1 MRARVLLSIAMA
13 GALIAVPQQVTHAQ
27 REKQPFCLQSPTGS
41 MNCTYDSLEQCQQIL
56 GGRSVSGTCV
66 ANPAWSETTG
76 TGGSEMTGAGGA
88 SSPDRPPDS
97 RDHPPSPA
105 R

>member
-13 GALIAVPQQVTHAQ
+13 GALIAVPQQATHAQ
-27 REKQPFCLQSPTGS
+27 LEKQLFCLQSPTGS
-41 MNCTYDSLEQCQQIL
+41 INCTYDSLEQCQQIL

-66 ANPAWSETTG
+66 VNPARSETTG
-76 TGGSEMTGAGGA
+76 AGGSETTGAGGTR
-88 SSPDRPPDS
+88 SSDHPPDS
-97 RDHPPSPA
+97 RDHPPSPS

>member
-1 MRARVLLSIAMA
+1 MRAPTLSSIVVTAALLVAPHQ
-13 GALIAVPQQVTHAQ
+13 GAFAQ
-27 REKQPFCLQSPTGS
+27 AEKQPFCLQSPTGS

-56 GGRSVSGTCV
+56 GGRSVSGACV
-66 ANPAWSETTG
+66 ANPAWIETTG
-76 TGGSEMTGAGGA
+76 AGGSETTGAGGA

-97 RDHPPSPA
+97 RDHPLSPA

>member
-1 MRARVLLSIAMA
+1 MRAPTLSSIVVTAALLVAPHQ
-13 GALIAVPQQVTHAQ
+13 GAFAQ
-27 REKQPFCLQSPTGS
+27 AEKQPFCLQSPTGF

-76 TGGSEMTGAGGA
+76 TGSETTGAGGA
-88 SSPDRPPDS
+88 SSPDRPPGN

>member
-13 GALIAVPQQVTHAQ
+13 GALIAVPQQATHAQ
-27 REKQPFCLQSPTGS
+27 LEKQLFCLQSPTGAI
-41 MNCTYDSLEQCQQIL
+41 NCTYDSLEQCEQIL

-66 ANPAWSETTG
+66 AKPARSEATG
-76 TGGSEMTGAGGA
+76 VGGTR
-88 SSPDRPPDS
+88 SPDRPPDS